1 MTVSNGDISLALF
14 GISANSLSTSGT
26 TGSAFPGG
34 SIAYYNYLAKNGA
47 HLLAQSN
54 KSSAV
59 ANAVAYFQSKI
70 ALTTPAKATSL
81 AKISANLPST
91 DAIGQKRTIVTPVFD
106 SQGDKFN
113 VTVTFINDGG
123 SQWSASAT
131 KIVNADP
138 TSKVTATVTSGFQVI
153 NFDPITGAIIPVTT
167 GNNPTSGMSL
177 GVFAVTNGATLAPKF
192 SFSGGGTV
200 GGNLTDT
207 AGAFLVNAVQANG
220 NAAVAGPKNITSVNQ
235 IFSDPK
241 LLNFI
246 LTATGLGNQTQNI
259 GLVKAALLSDPTNK
273 KSVANQL
280 SSSNSKFLSADQTL
294 LLNKGLSNLQD
305 PSTIQALI
313 TNYESNTFEQGIATN
328 DQSVANARYF
338 AKNIASAVK
347 SASTTQNAVFT
358 ILGDSVLRN
367 VVSTALG
374 FPPQLAQLPVA
385 DQAAEISKRLNVH
398 QFSNPSFVSHFV
410 TRYLTQVQ
418 TQAFQADLGTSSD
431 VALSTLMQINGGGSG
446 SSGGSGILA

>member
-1 MTVSNGDISLALF
+1 
-14 GISANSLSTSGT
+14 
-26 TGSAFPGG
+26 
-34 SIAYYNYLAKNGA
+34 
-47 HLLAQSN
+47 
-54 KSSAV
+54 
-59 ANAVAYFQSKI
+59 
-70 ALTTPAKATSL
+70 
-81 AKISANLPST
+81 
-91 DAIGQKRTIVTPVFD
+91 
-106 SQGDKFN
+106 
-113 VTVTFINDGG
+113 
-123 SQWSASAT
+123 
-131 KIVNADP
+131 
-138 TSKVTATVTSGFQVI
+138 
-153 NFDPITGAIIPVTT
+153 
-167 GNNPTSGMSL
+167 
-177 GVFAVTNGATLAPKF
+177 
-192 SFSGGGTV
+192 
-200 GGNLTDT
+200 
-207 AGAFLVNAVQANG
+207 
-220 NAAVAGPKNITSVNQ
+220 
-235 IFSDPK
+235 
-241 LLNFI
+241 
-246 LTATGLGNQTQNI
+246 
-259 GLVKAALLSDPTNK
+259 VKAALLSDPTNK